1 MDNAITDDFRSG
13 FVAIAGRPNVG
24 KSTLV
29 NRIIG
34 EQISIVTEKEQT
46 TRNRITGIYT
56 TDKAQLA
63 LQDVPGI
70 LEPKT
75 PLNKSLVAT
84 AMKALEETDVILFMI
99 VPSETIHQDDQQIL
113 SFLRSQKSRCVL
125 AINKID
131 TVKPRAIPP
140 LIDLYSREFQFTGIY
155 PISALTGQG
164 VTELI
169 EALVDLLPVSPPLFP
184 VDDISDLPTRFFVSE
199 MIREQ
204 IIKKTGQEIP
214 YKTAVVVE
222 TFHEEENRVSIQAD
236 IHVERDSQKKIII
249 GKGGA
254 MIKAIG
260 IAARENIEEFLGGVR
275 VRLDLFV
282 KVTPNWTRTER
293 DLKEFGY

>member
-1 MDNAITDDFRSG
+1 MDNAIAADFRSG

-34 EQISIVTEKEQT
+34 EQVSIVTEKEQT

-63 LQDVPGI
+63 LQDIPGI
-70 LEPKT
+70 LDPKT
-75 PLNKSLVAT
+75 PLNKSLVST
-84 AMKALEETDVILFMI
+84 AMKTLEETDVILFM
-99 VPSETIHQDDQQIL
+99 VTPSEAIYQDDRQIL
-113 SFLRSQKSRCVL
+113 SFLKSQRRPCVL

-131 TVKPRAIPP
+131 TIRPQALLPFM
-140 LIDLYSREFQFTGIY
+140 DLYSREFEFKGIY

-169 EALVDLLPVSPPLFP
+169 EALVNLLPLSPPLFP
-184 VDDISDLPTRFFVSE
+184 TDDISDLPTRFFVSE

-222 TFHEEENRVSIQAD
+222 GFHEESNRISIQAD

-249 GKGGA
+249 GKGGS

-260 IAARENIEEFLGGVR
+260 IAARENIEEFLGGAR
-275 VRLDLFV
+275 VRLELFV
-282 KVTPNWTRTER
+282 KVTPNWTRSER